1 MSGALFPGTLSPNIE
16 RMNDR
21 TKNILVSIVQGLVSL
36 PFLMGGTMKI
46 DHALRDLVRGPQHG
60 LGR

>member
-1 MSGALFPGTLSPNIE
+1 MNVRCPVSLYIE

-36 PFLMGGTMKI
+36 PFLR
-46 DHALRDLVRGPQHG
+46 AAR
-60 LGR
+60 